1 MGIINV
7 GGKGTVSA
15 DGETHPLDYKEA
27 LYLGRG
33 IKEVNFSSDDSKTPA
48 KFYLNSAPAHCTYPT
63 QKVGRDQAEI
73 VELGSAET
81 SNARTIR
88 KLI

>member
-15 DGETHPLDYKEA
+15 DGETYELDYKEA

-33 IKEVNFSSDDSKTPA
+33 IKEVHFSSED
-48 KFYLNSAPAHCTYPT
+48 
-63 QKVGRDQAEI
+63 
-73 VELGSAET
+73 
-81 SNARTIR
+81 SNAPSKFLPQFCSGTSCLSLSKSRRETKP
-88 KLI
+88 KL